1 MLLRWTSEWNPW
13 LFCIES
19 FKIKEVCFCTCS
31 DPSLFTGRQSHRLG
45 PKHCLEELWTYIPW
59 MSFPYSPFSS
69 AVVPHL
75 RQTNDSSTSF
85 CSASSSGSCWA
96 KPEAVFHAKWDMKC
110 SASAPGAPFPSIL
123 LSCLKPKDGLGAT
136 LEMPVLTVP
145 TAAAGASLQTA
156 QKVENSPDRVQEG
169 ESKHAWGG
177 FFFAFSSRALVTAD
191 QVTLFLKWVD
201 RLVGCLI
208 N

>member
-1 MLLRWTSEWNPW
+1 MNKWVNPW

-31 DPSLFTGRQSHRLG
+31 DPSLFTGRQSHCLG

-110 SASAPGAPFPSIL
+110 SASAPGAPFL
-123 LSCLKPKDGLGAT
+123 LSYCLVWNQKMASGLHWRC
-136 LEMPVLTVP
+136 LCLPFP
-145 TAAAGASLQTA
+145 RLQPEHLCK
-156 QKVENSPDRVQEG
+156 QLRK
-169 ESKHAWGG
+169 
-177 FFFAFSSRALVTAD
+177 
-191 QVTLFLKWVD
+191 
-201 RLVGCLI
+201 
-208 N
+208 